1 MSTSST
7 RPLVVAIDGP
17 AASGKGTLARRV
29 AQALGFALLDTG
41 GLYRAVALSLIRR
54 GGDLRDT
61 AAAAATARSLT
72 HGDIENLMAD
82 PALRLDST
90 AQGASIVSAVPDV
103 RAALLDFQRGF
114 AAHPPGGAKGAV
126 LDGRDIGTV
135 ICPAADAKLFVTAS
149 PEVRAQRRLNELLGR
164 GDAAIYADVLKDMK
178 DRDARDSQ
186 RAVSPLVPAADAYLL
201 DTSSLDAAQAFD
213 AAMTFIR
220 SRPAFGG

>member
-1 MSTSST
+1 MSSST
-7 RPLVVAIDGP
+7 RPLVIAIDGP

-54 GGDLRDT
+54 GGDVRD
-61 AAAAATARSLT
+61 AQAAAATARGLT
-72 HGDIENLMAD
+72 HADIAGLMAD
-82 PALRLDST
+82 PALRLDTT

-103 RAALLDFQRGF
+103 RAALLEFQRGF
-114 AAHPPGGAKGAV
+114 AARPPGGAPGAV

-149 PEVRAQRRLNELLGR
+149 PEVRAGRRLNELLAR
-164 GDAAIYADVLKDMK
+164 GEAAIYADVLKDMK

-220 SRPAFGG
+220 SRPAFAG